1 MARKKKSKTAIRRTV
16 DESGAKTYIKQQI
29 ADNIARSRLRK
40 QNKATS
46 GYNKKV
52 RDYLNAIL
60 RNKG

>member
-16 DESGAKTYIKQQI
+16 DESSAKTYIKQQI

-46 GYNKKV
+46 VYNERV

-60 RNKG
+60 RNKK